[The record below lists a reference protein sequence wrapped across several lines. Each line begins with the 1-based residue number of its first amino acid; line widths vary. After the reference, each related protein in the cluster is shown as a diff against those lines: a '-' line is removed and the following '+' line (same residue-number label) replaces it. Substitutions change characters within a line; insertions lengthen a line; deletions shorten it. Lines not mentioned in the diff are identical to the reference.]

1 MLTPLFCEDF
11 IFTFVIETR
20 QTMRKLFRN
29 ISILVVASLAVLVA
43 MQCVWVWRMYNDEV
57 EDFTRRVQSA
67 TYKTIY
73 KSFRMDAIPG
83 FRPAEQ
89 VSINLDDFALWF
101 EPNLLELDA
110 LQPYCVEVINR
121 LSDDMVMMR
130 RGEVESLENPFTFD
144 TDIDDDGMFALRMH
158 ITIPYKKF
166 WREMW
171 ALILSSLA
179 MLIVMGGVLIYIV
192 RTMFR
197 EKTLEEM
204 RRDLTHNITHELKNP
219 IAVASTANDALR
231 NFSADADPERRG
243 RYLDIVSDQLKQ
255 LQQMVEHI
263 LTVSVEENE
272 SHNPELIALRPLIE
286 QVGKGL
292 RSSKKSVEYVVVC
305 DNELSLTA
313 DPFHLR
319 NILATIVDNS
329 IKYSGESVRVVVSAL
344 RTTSGVNISIEDN
357 GNGIDSEHLKHVFD
371 KFFRVPTGDVVNVRG
386 YGLGLY
392 YARRVAERHGGTI
405 EAQSRTGRGT
415 VITIKLPDNG

>member
-1 MLTPLFCEDF
+1 
-11 IFTFVIETR
+11 
-20 QTMRKLFRN
+20 MRKLFRN

-121 LSDDMVMMR
+121 LSDDMIMMR

-292 RSSKKSVEYVVVC
+292 NRSKKSVEYVVVC
-305 DNELSLTA
+305 DNELTLTA

-329 IKYSGESVRVVVSAL
+329 IKYSGESVRIVVSAL

>member
-305 DNELSLTA
+305 DNELTLTA

>member
-1 MLTPLFCEDF
+1 
-11 IFTFVIETR
+11 
-20 QTMRKLFRN
+20 MRKLFRN

-121 LSDDMVMMR
+121 LSDDMIMMR

-192 RTMFR
+192 HTMFR

-292 RSSKKSVEYVVVC
+292 NRSKKSVEYVVVC
-305 DNELSLTA
+305 DNELTLTA

-329 IKYSGESVRVVVSAL
+329 IKYSGESVRIVVSAL

>member
-272 SHNPELIALRPLIE
+272 SHNPELISLRPLIE

-305 DNELSLTA
+305 DNELTLTA

-329 IKYSGESVRVVVSAL
+329 IKYSGESVRIVVSAL

>member
-1 MLTPLFCEDF
+1 
-11 IFTFVIETR
+11 
-20 QTMRKLFRN
+20 MRKLFRN

-121 LSDDMVMMR
+121 LSDDMIMMR

-179 MLIVMGGVLIYIV
+179 MLICYGRSAYIH
-192 RTMFR
+192 RTHDVPR
-197 EKTLEEM
+197 K
-204 RRDLTHNITHELKNP
+204 
-219 IAVASTANDALR
+219 DA
-231 NFSADADPERRG
+231 
-243 RYLDIVSDQLKQ
+243 
-255 LQQMVEHI
+255 
-263 LTVSVEENE
+263 
-272 SHNPELIALRPLIE
+272 
-286 QVGKGL
+286 
-292 RSSKKSVEYVVVC
+292 
-305 DNELSLTA
+305 
-313 DPFHLR
+313 
-319 NILATIVDNS
+319 
-329 IKYSGESVRVVVSAL
+329 
-344 RTTSGVNISIEDN
+344 
-357 GNGIDSEHLKHVFD
+357 
-371 KFFRVPTGDVVNVRG
+371 
-386 YGLGLY
+386 
-392 YARRVAERHGGTI
+392 
-405 EAQSRTGRGT
+405 
-415 VITIKLPDNG
+415 